1 MEYTGDIF
9 GGILL
14 LAGLFL
20 YLWRNKRIFIR
31 TNAYGVEQ
39 FTSYSGKLKARLGD
53 ISLWLVSVLSMTL
66 GIAVIVQAHESTWGG
81 VVYAVFFGWLFVG
94 VFFQKSK

>member
-9 GGILL
+9 GGIIL

-20 YLWRNKRIFIR
+20 YLWRNRRIFNR

-39 FTSYSGKLKARLGD
+39 FPSYSGKVTARLGD
-53 ISLWLVSVLSMTL
+53 IALWLIAVTTMTAGL
-66 GIAVIVQAHESTWGG
+66 TVIVQTHESTWGG
-81 VVYAVFFGWLFVG
+81 FVYAVFFGWLFVG